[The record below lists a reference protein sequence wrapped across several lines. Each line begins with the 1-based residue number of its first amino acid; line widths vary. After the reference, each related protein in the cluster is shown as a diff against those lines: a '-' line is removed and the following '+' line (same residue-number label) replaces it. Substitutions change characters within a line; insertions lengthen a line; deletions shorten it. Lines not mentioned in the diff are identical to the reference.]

1 MKKILFAI
9 NHKEAEAQLENL
21 LRQHEIVP
29 TGAVAYREAIAASL
43 RESPADILFFRE
55 ELKGSTDIFELM
67 KELRIEFADTRI
79 VFLGHARPVTDKFLG
94 HLACLGIYDIIVSDR
109 PTLSEMADYIAHPRN
124 FSHVA
129 KYFQEQIMD
138 ELLPDPPPPPAPAA
152 PPVQQKK
159 GLFGGLID
167 KLAGIEEPPV
177 ATPAAPVQTPAV
189 VAPVQVN
196 TPSVDIETMRGAM
209 LEEAR
214 RQAQVEVKQM
224 VDTQVYA
231 AAAAL
236 QSDIDRQNQTIGTLT
251 KNLREKMA
259 SEESLKKQLDD
270 AGLLIENLNAQLQ
283 KTHEEADKA
292 LQSYQAQLVS
302 LQATK
307 PPDWYEEQTRKWLT
321 EREYLQGKIAEKESL
336 RAALEEKL
344 RAVTAEKDTIEAAL
358 KAKSEELQ
366 NLSMSMPR
374 DISGAVD
381 SALDVD
387 FVDIPDEEYKPTPTG
402 EGRVIAFM
410 GTKHGA
416 GNTTVALNTAIAL
429 ANCGYKTLYIE
440 MNRSFPMVNEFFE
453 FTNIIRGLDTA
464 ALALQQNNTKLA
476 SQCII
481 KPHGV
486 KTNKRSMAK
495 VYNRL
500 PGPLHFLLFSND
512 FLLKSKAGKAP
523 NLGEREIKDLMYYL
537 TIQECYSYV
546 IVDIQPDYPLALDMF
561 ISSSYQVNQLVLTMT
576 QDPHSVAST
585 AHMITDLARRRN
597 GALIRNA
604 LFVVN
609 QYSSSNKTSLRD
621 IGDFLRVHNSRVC
634 KISLDS
640 KGYMDSA
647 YSATPYVTAKG
658 KFSNEYIDLRMKLTG

>member
-1 MKKILFAI
+1 MKKVLFAI
-9 NHKEAEAQLENL
+9 NHKQTEAALTERLQ
-21 LRQHEIVP
+21 QFEIIP
-29 TGAVAYREAIAASL
+29 TGAVTYREAIAASL
-43 RESPADILFFRE
+43 SESPADILVFRE
-55 ELKGSTDIFELM
+55 NLKGSTDVFELM
-67 KELRIEFADTRI
+67 KELRINYSRTRI
-79 VFLGHARPVTDKFLG
+79 VFIGNARPVTDKFLG
-94 HLACLGIYDIIVSDR
+94 KLACLGIYDIIASDR
-109 PTLSEMADYIAHPRN
+109 ISLSDMVDFIAHPRD

-129 KYFQEQIMD
+129 KYFQEQVMD
-138 ELLPDPPPPPAPAA
+138 DMLPDPPPPPAPVA
-152 PPVQQKK
+152 PAPQQKK
-159 GLFGGLID
+159 GLFTGLID
-167 KLAGIEEPPV
+167 KLAGTEAVPV
-177 ATPAAPVQTPAV
+177 QAAPTPAPVPTT
-189 VAPVQVN
+189 VQVSA
-196 TPSVDIETMRGAM
+196 PSVDIDTMRGAM

-224 VDTQVYA
+224 VETQVNA
-231 AAAAL
+231 ATAAL

-251 KNLREKMA
+251 KSLKEKMA
-259 SEESLKKQLDD
+259 SEDSLKKQLDD
-270 AGLLIENLNAQLQ
+270 ANLLIENLNSQLQ

-307 PPDWYEEQTRKWLT
+307 PPDWYEEQTRKWLA
-321 EREYLQGKIAEKESL
+321 EREFLQGKITEKETL

-374 DISGAVD
+374 DITGAVE

-429 ANCGYKTLYIE
+429 ANCGYKTLFIE
-440 MNRSFPMVNEFFE
+440 MNRNFPMVNEFFE
-453 FTNIIRGLDTA
+453 FNNIIRGLDTA

-486 KTNKRSMAK
+486 KTNKHSLAK
-495 VYNRL
+495 VYKRL
-500 PGPLHFLLFSND
+500 PGPLHFLLFSNEY
-512 FLLKSKAGKAP
+512 LIRSKEGKAAK
-523 NLGEREIKDLMYYL
+523 LGEREIKDLMYYL

-546 IVDIQPDYPLALDMF
+546 IIDIQPDDQVALDMF

-576 QDPHSVAST
+576 QDPHSVTTT
-585 AHMITDLARRRN
+585 AHMITKLARSRN
-597 GALIRNA
+597 GGLVRNA
-604 LFVVN
+604 MFVVN
-609 QYSSSNKTSLRD
+609 QYSSSNKMSLGK
-621 IGDFLRVHNSRVC
+621 ISDFLHVTGNRLSR
-634 KISLDS
+634 ISLDS

-647 YSATPYVTAKG
+647 YSATPYMTAKG

>member
-1 MKKILFAI
+1 MKKVLFAI
-9 NHKEAEAQLENL
+9 NNKQTEAALTERLQ
-21 LRQHEIVP
+21 QFEIIP
-29 TGAVAYREAIAASL
+29 TGAVTYREAIAASL
-43 RESPADILFFRE
+43 SESPADILVFRE
-55 ELKGSTDIFELM
+55 NLMGSTNVFELM
-67 KELRIEFADTRI
+67 KELRINYSRTRI
-79 VFLGHARPVTDKFLG
+79 VFIGNARPVTDKFLG
-94 HLACLGIYDIIVSDR
+94 KLACLGIYDIIASDR
-109 PTLSEMADYIAHPRN
+109 ISLSDMVDFIAHPRD

-129 KYFQEQIMD
+129 KYFQEQVMD
-138 ELLPDPPPPPAPAA
+138 DMLPDPPPPPAPAA
-152 PPVQQKK
+152 LAPQQKK
-159 GLFGGLID
+159 GLFTGLID
-167 KLAGIEEPPV
+167 KLAGTE
-177 ATPAAPVQTPAV
+177 AAPVQAAPTPT
-189 VAPVQVN
+189 PVQATVQV
-196 TPSVDIETMRGAM
+196 TAPSVDIDTMRGAM

-224 VDTQVYA
+224 VETQVNA
-231 AAAAL
+231 ATAAL

-251 KNLREKMA
+251 KSLKEKMA
-259 SEESLKKQLDD
+259 SEDSLKKQLDD
-270 AGLLIENLNAQLQ
+270 ANLLIENLNPQLQ

-307 PPDWYEEQTRKWLT
+307 PPDWYEEQTRKWLA
-321 EREYLQGKIAEKESL
+321 EREYLQGKITEKETL

-374 DISGAVD
+374 DITGAVE

-429 ANCGYKTLYIE
+429 ANCGYKTLFIE
-440 MNRSFPMVNEFFE
+440 MNRNFPMVNEFFE
-453 FTNIIRGLDTA
+453 FNNIIRGLDTA

-486 KTNKRSMAK
+486 RTNKHSLAK
-495 VYNRL
+495 VYKRL
-500 PGPLHFLLFSND
+500 PGPLHFLLFSNEY
-512 FLLKSKAGKAP
+512 LIRSKEGKAAK
-523 NLGEREIKDLMYYL
+523 LGEREIKDLMYYL

-546 IVDIQPDYPLALDMF
+546 IIDIQPDDQVALDMF

-576 QDPHSVAST
+576 QDPHSVTTA
-585 AHMITDLARRRN
+585 AHMITKLARSRN
-597 GALIRNA
+597 GGLVRNA
-604 LFVVN
+604 MFVVN
-609 QYSSSNKTSLRD
+609 QYSSSNKMSLGK
-621 IGDFLRVHNSRVC
+621 IGDFLHVTGNRLS

-647 YSATPYVTAKG
+647 YSATPYMTAKG
-658 KFSNEYIDLRMKLTG
+658 KYSNEYIDLRMKLTG